1 MSRRLSKCLV
11 VLLLLSSVRGEGLSP
26 FIESLAQQ
34 AEAWKTT
41 PLPGEWTPLAGPP
54 SPSRKQAQSAE
65 PLFGT
70 TAQRIVA
77 TEDAGKLTRLD
88 VLFMER
94 GTAAADEAF
103 QQAMRQAASKAAA
116 GVQSKVGKPGQT
128 VNPTAGAAPGTV
140 AQEWSSDVAT
150 VRLTMEP
157 GSRLYLSILPRQAPV
172 AAATA
177 AAADLKAKPTAPK
190 GPLKSRVE
198 EKANGD
204 VIITG
209 LPEVAQEKFTLDDI
223 MRTSQCLAGYYG
235 WTLDVEAVAK
245 AAGWSE
251 DGTTDCTYEVVTA
264 LAKAAKVE
272 VTDYG
277 IVRLQKAGQKLDL
290 FEVRRWIDKGRPLV
304 YRHVNSDVRADY
316 LIDFNKQF
324 TQNPKLE
331 LPSPKDPAES
341 SRWLR
346 YVENSNYYS
355 ITTLIIGYNRKRGQ
369 FILKYPGRKPEE
381 QIIRMREEEL
391 STSLLQVYYIP
402 PN

>member
-1 MSRRLSKCLV
+1 MSRCHSKCLG
-11 VLLLLSSVRGEGLSP
+11 VLLLLSSARGESLSP
-26 FIESLAQQ
+26 FIESLVQQ

-41 PLPGEWTPLAGPP
+41 PLPGEWKPLAGPP

-70 TAQRIVA
+70 AAQRIVA

-88 VLFMER
+88 VLFIER

-103 QQAMRQAASKAAA
+103 LKAMRQAASQAAA
-116 GVQSKVGKPGQT
+116 GLQSKVGKPGQT
-128 VNPTAGAAPGTV
+128 VNPAAGAATGTV
-140 AQEWSSDVAT
+140 AQEWSSDAAT
-150 VRLTMEP
+150 IRLTLEP

-172 AAATA
+172 AAA
-177 AAADLKAKPTAPK
+177 AADPKAKPTAPK

-209 LPEVAQEKFTLDDI
+209 LPEVALEKFTLDDI

-290 FEVRRWIDKGRPLV
+290 LEVRRWIDKGRLLV
-304 YRHVNSDVRADY
+304 YRHMYSEVRADY

-331 LPSPKDPAES
+331 LPSPKDPAENS
-341 SRWLR
+341 KWLR

-355 ITTLIIGYNRKRGQ
+355 STTLIIGYNRKRGE

-381 QIIRMREEEL
+381 QIIRIREEEL